1 MNRQQQLEQRLQT
14 LKPLECE
21 VYDDSAMHAGH
32 AGNTGGSHFTVH
44 IVSEAFEGLSLIAR
58 HRVVFEAVGDMMQTE
73 IHALSIKAKAPSEL
87 NR

>member
-1 MNRQQQLEQRLQT
+1 MSRQQQLEQRLQT
-14 LKPLECE
+14 LNPLQCE
-21 VYDDSAMHAGH
+21 IQDDSAMHAGH
-32 AGNTGGSHFTVH
+32 AGNTGGSHFTVY
-44 IVSEAFEGLSLIAR
+44 IVSEAFEGLNLIAR